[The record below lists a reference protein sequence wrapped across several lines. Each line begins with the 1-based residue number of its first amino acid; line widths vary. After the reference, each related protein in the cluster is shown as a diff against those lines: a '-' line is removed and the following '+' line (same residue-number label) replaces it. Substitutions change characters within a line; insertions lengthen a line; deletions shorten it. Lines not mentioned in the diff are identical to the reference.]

1 MSPRRVCYISGARA
15 DFGLMQSTLQRI
27 HKSDAFELSIVVTGM
42 HLLVEH
48 GFTVRQIEEA
58 GLPIAAR
65 IGVKEGPPSGALM
78 ARNIGLMLMGFVDA
92 LEAIRPDV
100 VLLLGDRG
108 EMLAGALAAI
118 HLNIP
123 VAHIHGGERSGTV
136 DEPVRHA
143 ISKLAH
149 FHFVATDE
157 SRERLVRMGEVADRV
172 SVVGAPGLDDLPY
185 ISLAKRDDLCRR
197 IGFDPRGL
205 VALFVY
211 HPVLQETALS
221 EEYAKRVVDAILAK
235 GLQVIALR
243 PNSDAGSA
251 GVKRMLEARAAAG
264 EIHLA
269 TNLPR
274 EEFLSWLAATDLMA
288 GNSSAGIIEAASF
301 GTPVINVGSRQ
312 DLRQRN
318 PNVFDCSTDRSDLD
332 RAIEAA
338 LSSSRFDGTNVY
350 GNGRAGERIVNLLA
364 GIDLAGASLA
374 KTNVY

>member
-1 MSPRRVCYISGARA
+1 MKPRRVCYISGTRA
-15 DFGLMQSTLQRI
+15 DFGLMRSTLQRI
-27 HKSDAFELSIVVTGM
+27 HESDALELSIVVTGM
-42 HLLVEH
+42 HLLAEH
-48 GFTVRQIEEA
+48 GLTVRHIEEA

-65 IGVKEGPPSGALM
+65 IAVKEGPPSGALM
-78 ARNIGLMLMGFVDA
+78 ARNIGHMLMRLVDA
-92 LEAIRPDV
+92 LEAIQPEV
-100 VLLLGDRG
+100 VLVLGDRG
-108 EMLAGALAAI
+108 EMLAGALASI

-157 SRERLVRMGEVADRV
+157 SKERLVRMGEVADRV
-172 SVVGAPGLDDLPY
+172 AVVGAPGLDDLAY
-185 ISLAKRDDLCRR
+185 ISLAQRDSLCQR

-205 VALFVY
+205 IALFVY

-221 EEYAKRVVDAILAK
+221 EEYAKRVVDAMLAK
-235 GLQVIALR
+235 DLQVIALR

-251 GVKRMLEARAAAG
+251 GVKQMLELRAAAG

-274 EEFLSWLAATDLMA
+274 EEFLSWLAVTDLMA

-312 DLRQRN
+312 NLRQRN
-318 PNVFDCSTDRSDLD
+318 SNVFDCSTDRGDLD

-350 GNGRAGERIVNLLA
+350 GDGRAGERIVNLLA
-364 GIDLAGASLA
+364 GIDLASAALA